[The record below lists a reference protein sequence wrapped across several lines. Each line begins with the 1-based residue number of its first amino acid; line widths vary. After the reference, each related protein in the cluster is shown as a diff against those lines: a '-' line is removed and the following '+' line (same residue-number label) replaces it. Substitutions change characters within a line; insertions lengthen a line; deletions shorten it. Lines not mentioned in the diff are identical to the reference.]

1 MGKTLAQLEAALAT
15 RTANLN
21 SYSSSLQ
28 SLGKTLSTV
37 QSGLLDFRDI
47 GESAYFKQTGAQKL
61 ATKEV
66 PRYTDVYDKEYSA
79 IKDVQF
85 TLGGDAV
92 TASNTDKA
100 FYVFNA
106 ARTAEQKTEQQIGE
120 VEKNNLAYQK
130 QQEDIAKFLNSEKQ
144 TAQSGVLQK
153 YLSSVLNPTVG
164 KGMVNPFQYDAVDLN
179 TASGLTRWQQAKG
192 KNREVTYNYDPV
204 TKRTVPVYSIKLSES
219 ESAAKKELTKQIE
232 TTRFMSSADLQ
243 KTWANYY
250 ADELKKSIADFTKKQ
265 TKTTDKITD
274 LTKKIAAKK

>member
-15 RTANLN
+15 RTADLN
-21 SYSSSLQ
+21 SYNSSLQ

-85 TLGGDAV
+85 TLGGDAA
-92 TASNTDKA
+92 TASNTDNA

-106 ARTAEQKTEQQIGE
+106 AKTAERNTEQQIGE

-144 TAQSGVLQK
+144 TAQTGVLQK
-153 YLSSVLNPTVG
+153 YLSSVLNPVVP
-164 KGMVNPFQYDAVDLN
+164 KGGINPFQHDTVDLN
-179 TASGLTRWQQAKG
+179 TASGLARWNAAKRSN
-192 KNREVTYNYDPV
+192 KISTTIYDPV
-204 TKRTVPVYSIKLSES
+204 TRRTIPIYYVKLSES
-219 ESAAKKELTKQIE
+219 ESAAKRELTREIE

-265 TKTTDKITD
+265 TDTTNRIADI
-274 LTKKIAAKK
+274 TKKIAAKK

>member
-1 MGKTLAQLEAALAT
+1 MGRTIAQLEAAVAT
-15 RTANLN
+15 NTANLN
-21 SYSSSLQ
+21 SYTSSIE
-28 SLGKTLSTV
+28 SLGKTLATV
-37 QSGLLDFRDI
+37 QSGLLDFKDI

-153 YLSSVLNPTVG
+153 YLSSVLNPVVPRG
-164 KGMVNPFQYDAVDLN
+164 GINPFQYDQIDLKN
-179 TASGLTRWQQAKG
+179 PAELARWNAAKRS
-192 KNREVTYNYDPV
+192 NREVTYRYNPV
-204 TKRTVPVYSIKLSES
+204 TKKTEPVYSIKLSES
-219 ESAAKKELTKQIE
+219 ESAAKKELTREIE
-232 TTRFMSSADLQ
+232 TTRFMASADLQ

-250 ADELKKSIADFTKKQ
+250 ADELKSSIADFTRKQ
-265 TKTTDKITD
+265 TKTTANIAD
-274 LTKKIAAKK
+274 LTKKIAKK